1 VLVALVGA
9 PISRRVV
16 EYTVRYFSHLHA
28 SKFTF
33 FHVAPPLPP
42 QFWDNA
48 RILNERERQEREEII
63 TGWVEEHAKNA
74 KEYAGIGKQGLID
87 EGVPE
92 ENVAF
97 KVQAEER
104 GVARDILDEFED
116 GNYGILVIGRK
127 GSKAID
133 HFHLGSKANKLV
145 LAAHAFITCLVG

>member
-1 VLVALVGA
+1 MWPWSA
-9 PISRRVV
+9 R
-16 EYTVRYFSHLHA
+16 
-28 SKFTF
+28 
-33 FHVAPPLPP
+33 
-42 QFWDNA
+42 NA
-48 RILNERERQEREEII
+48 RILNEREREEREEVI

-92 ENVAF
+92 ENVTF

-104 GVARDILDEFED
+104 GVARDILAEFED

-133 HFHLGSKANKLV
+133 HFHLGACVHYLSSWLTPVSKKSLFNKSGLQ
-145 LAAHAFITCLVG
+145 LNWK